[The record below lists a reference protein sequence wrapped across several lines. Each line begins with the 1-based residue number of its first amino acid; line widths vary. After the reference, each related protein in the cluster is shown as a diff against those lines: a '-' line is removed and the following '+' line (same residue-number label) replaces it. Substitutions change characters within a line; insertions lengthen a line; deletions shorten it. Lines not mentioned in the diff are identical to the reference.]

1 MSNAKDL
8 HNPIA
13 HWISRLTK
21 RRSPLEK
28 DWALKSNYLLSNSCG
43 KTQLSTQHSFPPF
56 SNFIFWIR
64 GLYSRKLLFVLSFL
78 SYSRRASCYCSVT
91 APTALR
97 PSGTTQNFKRKRKE
111 KKQEKKQSSSFYLL
125 AFPGRF
131 FLGEKP
137 AGNRINGI
145 PGGWDS
151 ETLPRSV
158 RPCRTSHADP
168 DTAAFRLRSFHWW
181 SWSWHGDYCNY
192 MNSVVSCLPVC
203 LTALII
209 MYRPVE
215 RFTEL
220 PTGMTAAFA
229 AQFFLLSRL
238 YIWN

>member
-13 HWISRLTK
+13 HWISRLKK

-137 AGNRINGI
+137 VTV
-145 PGGWDS
+145 S
-151 ETLPRSV
+151 M
-158 RPCRTSHADP
+158 
-168 DTAAFRLRSFHWW
+168 AFRAAETQRLCHEVYGR
-181 SWSWHGDYCNY
+181 
-192 MNSVVSCLPVC
+192 VVPAT
-203 LTALII
+203 LTPTLLHSDFG
-209 MYRPVE
+209 V
-215 RFTEL
+215 FTDGVDRDMAITVTIWIVL
-220 PTGMTAAFA
+220 WVVYLCVW
-229 AQFFLLSRL
+229 LL
-238 YIWN
+238 W

>member
-56 SNFIFWIR
+56 SNFYILDKGTLLPKTSFCTFVFVLFPPR
-64 GLYSRKLLFVLSFL
+64 FVLLFTN
-78 SYSRRASCYCSVT
+78 CTYC
-91 APTALR
+91 APPIRYNSKL
-97 PSGTTQNFKRKRKE
+97 Q
-111 KKQEKKQSSSFYLL
+111 KKKKKKKKKKKMQSSFYLL

-131 FLGEKP
+131 FLGENWVTVSM
-137 AGNRINGI
+137 AFRAA
-145 PGGWDS
+145 
-151 ETLPRSV
+151 ETQRLTLPRSV

-192 MNSVVSCLPVC
+192 MNNVVSGCVSVV
-203 LTALII
+203 TA
-209 MYRPVE
+209 
-215 RFTEL
+215 
-220 PTGMTAAFA
+220 
-229 AQFFLLSRL
+229 RL
-238 YIWN
+238 W